1 MQDITSIK
9 PRQKILAKKV
19 LKKKELT
26 PKDVM
31 DSGQEDRN
39 GGDEENKGIPCEE
52 ERVKRTEQGPVLT
65 GVSPQ
70 DVPDGAQISK
80 AFDTLCNIVRDRMR
94 KYKKPEPIADFYT
107 KGRYV
112 LVTGD
117 GSYLDPCFYTSTPS
131 AGHIFVTIRDGMMPP
146 YEPYG
151 RSTPSPPPPQPTVD
165 PRPLSP
171 TLPEDDKKGD
181 RDKNNNG
188 KGKHN
193 NGQPHPQSKD
203 PDPVP
208 PTTDPSSSPSDPTP
222 AGNHSKKGKGDNG
235 GPTPKPAPRGAS
247 SSSSSSSS
255 STSTSTSSFT
265 PDTMSYEK
273 VEVVESIE
281 KFSNSR
287 KVKGYEET
295 SMVVETMIEKSSK
308 KKH

>member
-1 MQDITSIK
+1 MIDN
-9 PRQKILAKKV
+9 
-19 LKKKELT
+19 
-26 PKDVM
+26 
-31 DSGQEDRN
+31 GQEEKN
-39 GGDEENKGIPCEE
+39 GGAHGEAPDEETKGIPSEE
-52 ERVKRTEQGPVLT
+52 VQKERVKEQRSVPT
-65 GVSPQ
+65 GLSPQ

-131 AGHIFVTIRDGMMPP
+131 AGHIYVTIRDGMMYP

-151 RSTPSPPPPQPTVD
+151 RSTPSPPPPQPMTG

-171 TLPEDDKKGD
+171 TQPLNGKEGNKGERGKD
-181 RDKNNNG
+181 NGG
-188 KGKHN
+188 KGKQKS
-193 NGQPHPQSKD
+193 GEPQPHSKD
-203 PDPVP
+203 PSPVP
-208 PTTDPSSSPSDPTP
+208 PPGGPSSGPKDSTP
-222 AGNHSKKGKGDNG
+222 AAHQSKKNKDDGGPN
-235 GPTPKPAPRGAS
+235 GPTPKPVPRGAS
-247 SSSSSSSS
+247 TSSSSSS
-255 STSTSTSSFT
+255 STSTSTSTSSGSFT

-273 VEVVESIE
+273 VEVVESVE
-281 KFSNSR
+281 KFSNDR

-295 SMVVETMIEKSSK
+295 SMVVETTIEKSSK